1 MSGKFIKQLHYEFK
15 YKDPKKRVSGTM
27 VLELDRFEG
36 QFSRAQWM
44 LDNMVMQSMIPYM
57 PMQTGTFINVTKG
70 MSDAIAGSG
79 KVVAAAPPMGRF
91 LYEGLLMVD
100 ELTGSPY
107 ARKGAKKVLAQGP
120 VMLQYSQ
127 HAHPSVTSHWFDTAK
142 KNHGKQWIRAVKQEA
157 GGGTRG

>member
-1 MSGKFIKQLHYEFK
+1 MSEKFIKELHYEFK
-15 YKDPKKRVSGTM
+15 YKDPKKRISASM

-36 QFSRAQWM
+36 QFSRAQYL
-44 LDNMVMQSMIPYM
+44 LDSMVMQSMIPDM

-79 KVVAAAPPMGRF
+79 KVVAAAPPMGRY

-100 ELTGSPY
+100 ELTGSAY

-120 VMLQYSQ
+120 VKLQYSQ
-127 HAHPSVTSHWFDTAK
+127 HAHPNATDHWFDAAK
-142 KNHGKQWIRAVKQEA
+142 EDHGREWVRAVKKEA

>member
-1 MSGKFIKQLHYEFK
+1 MSGQFIKQLHYEFK
-15 YKDPKKRVSGTM
+15 YEDPKKRISGSM
-27 VLELDRFEG
+27 VLNLDRFEG
-36 QFSRAQWM
+36 QFSRAQYL
-44 LDNMVMQSMIPYM
+44 LDSTVMQSMIPYM
-57 PMQTGTFINVTKG
+57 PMQTGNFISVTKG

-100 ELTGSPY
+100 ELTGSAY

-120 VMLQYSQ
+120 VNLQFSK
-127 HAHPSVTSHWFDTAK
+127 HANKKVTAHWFEAAK
-142 KNHGKQWIRAVKQEA
+142 KDHGSQWVKAVKHEA